1 MSFVKLSQL
10 LNGARDAD
18 WIVALQSG
26 KAITFE
32 QFQKD
37 VLSFRVPASP
47 CRVALFIEDSYDF
60 AVGFYALLLADC
72 SIVFLPNIDD
82 QTVLK
87 FQGTFD
93 CLITHSMEGN
103 KTSSVNLT
111 INAQR
116 ESLYFYTSGSTGEA
130 KCIVK
135 SLDMI
140 ERETEALEKAWL
152 SPNVS
157 GASIVYA
164 TVPHYHFYGF
174 IFKLMWPLA
183 SGRAF
188 ASVTYGPWESLLEG
202 LTENATIISSPAH
215 LKRLEGI
222 KVLDNGNA
230 PLQIFS
236 AGSALTHDIAQ
247 EVSNI
252 LRVIPTEIFGSTETG
267 AIATRQFEDAQIDAW
282 QPLEEVSVM
291 CDDMGLMSVK
301 SPYTFSEW
309 IQTSDLIS
317 KKGNAFTFLG
327 RADSIIKIEGKR
339 VSLLEIETVIKTL
352 GLVED
357 AVVALLSTE
366 KLAAL
371 IVLSDS
377 GSHELSI
384 RGKFRLGRHLREA
397 LFAQGLPF
405 SVLPKIWRFSDV
417 IPTKETGKRDS
428 RAIMN
433 ILEGD
438 V

>member
-26 KAITFE
+26 KAIPFE

-82 QTVLK
+82 QTDLK
-87 FQGTFD
+87 FGGTFD
-93 CLITHSMEGN
+93 CLITHSMQGD
-103 KTSSVNLT
+103 KSSSGNLT
-111 INAQR
+111 INADK
-116 ESLYFYTSGSTGEA
+116 ESLHFYTSGSTGEA

-140 ERETEALEKAWL
+140 ERETETLEKTWGSSNISAT
-152 SPNVS
+152 
-157 GASIVYA
+157 SIVYA

-174 IFKLMWPLA
+174 IFKLMWPLV

-188 ASVTYGPWESLLEG
+188 VSMTYGPWESLLED
-202 LTENATIISSPAH
+202 LTKNATIISSPAH

-222 KVLDNGNA
+222 TVLDNGNV
-230 PLQIFS
+230 PLRIFS
-236 AGSALTHDIAQ
+236 AGSALTHDTVQ
-247 EVSNI
+247 DVSTI
-252 LRVIPTEIFGSTETG
+252 LRVVPTEIFGSTETG
-267 AIATRQFEDAQIDAW
+267 AIATRQFVDPQQDGW
-282 QPLEEVSVM
+282 HPLEDVSVV
-291 CDDMGLMSVK
+291 CDDTGLMSVK
-301 SPYTFSEW
+301 SPYTSPEW

-317 KKGNAFTFLG
+317 KTGNAFTFLG

-339 VSLLEIETVIKTL
+339 VSLLEIETVLKIV

-357 AVVALLSTE
+357 AAVALLPTE

-371 IVLSDS
+371 VVLNNN
-377 GSHELSI
+377 GTNELSL

-397 LFAQGLPF
+397 LFAQGLSF
-405 SVLPKIWRFSDV
+405 SVLPKIWRFCNT
-417 IPTKETGKRDS
+417 IPTKETGKRD
-428 RAIMN
+428 RQAIMN

-438 V
+438 A